1 MDSLEDFAAC
11 DLPPIFYR
19 TARCKSEEI
28 NKMSN
33 ALAVTTSDFEQT
45 VLQSPIPVLVDFWA
59 VWCGPCKMIAPHV
72 DAVASE
78 YDGRVK
84 VMKVNV
90 DEEPDIAQK
99 YGIMSI
105 PTLLF
110 FKDGKVVDQVV
121 GAVPK
126 STISGKLESI
136 L

>member
-1 MDSLEDFAAC
+1 MESREDLAAC
-11 DLPPIFYR
+11 DTPPISI
-19 TARCKSEEI
+19 ARRGATSEET

-59 VWCGPCKMIAPHV
+59 VWCGPCKMIAPYV
-72 DAVASE
+72 DAVASDYE
-78 YDGRVK
+78 GRVK

-121 GAVPK
+121 GAVP
-126 STISGKLESI
+126 
-136 L
+136 

>member
-1 MDSLEDFAAC
+1 
-11 DLPPIFYR
+11 
-19 TARCKSEEI
+19 
-28 NKMSN
+28 MSS
-33 ALAVTTSDFEQT
+33 ATAVTTSDFEQT
-45 VLQSPIPVLVDFWA
+45 VLQSSVPVLVDFWA

-72 DAVASE
+72 EAVASE
-78 YDGRVK
+78 YEGRARVL
-84 VMKVNV
+84 KVNV

-126 STISGKLESI
+126 STITGKLES
-136 L
+136 LL

>member
-1 MDSLEDFAAC
+1 
-11 DLPPIFYR
+11 
-19 TARCKSEEI
+19 
-28 NKMSN
+28 MSN

-72 DAVASE
+72 DALASE
-78 YDGRVK
+78 YEGRVK

-126 STISGKLESI
+126 STISGKLEGI